1 MLPDDSDLLHIPPS
15 AISTKGI
22 HRVRGKVVVTW
33 NGNNLLLL
41 LANGR
46 LVEANL
52 RTKDAPRI
60 GEAEGIAAE
69 RYYYGK
75 GVKKNLKL
83 SRKHAERAARLGD
96 TRGTSILKML
106 EEKR

>member
-1 MLPDDSDLLHIPPS
+1 MRAQSDLLHIPPS

-33 NGNNLLLL
+33 NGNNLLL

-75 GVKKNLKL
+75 GIKRNLKL

-96 TRGTSILKML
+96 TRGTRVL
-106 EEKR
+106 EKLESTR